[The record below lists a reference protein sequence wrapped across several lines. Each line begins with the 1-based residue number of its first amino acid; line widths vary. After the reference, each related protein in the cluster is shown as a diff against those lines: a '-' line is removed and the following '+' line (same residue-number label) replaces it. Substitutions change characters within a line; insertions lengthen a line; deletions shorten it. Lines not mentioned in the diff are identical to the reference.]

1 MNRETKA
8 TQIAEL
14 RERFTGANLCLLTE
28 YRGLKAGEL
37 DSLRQGVRSAQ
48 GEYRVAKNTLTRRA
62 LEETDSRELV
72 ALLTGPTAVV
82 FGHDDPVVVA
92 KVVVR
97 FADDHKAL
105 SIKGAMLDGQVLTPE
120 AIKELAE
127 LPGREELLGRL
138 LATML
143 APATQLVRTISE
155 PAAQLARVVDAVRAK
170 LEGEQSGGA

>member
-1 MNRETKA
+1 MKRETKT
-8 TQIAEL
+8 TQVAEL
-14 RERFTGANLCLLTE
+14 RERFAAATLCLLTE

-48 GEYRVAKNTLTRRA
+48 GEYRVAKNTLAKLA
-62 LEETDSRELV
+62 LQETGVPELV

-97 FADDHKAL
+97 FADDHKGL
-105 SIKGAMLDGQVLTPE
+105 NIKGAVLDGQFLTPE

-138 LATML
+138 LATMQ
-143 APATQLVRTISE
+143 APATQLLRTINE

-170 LEGEQSGGA
+170 LEGDQSGGA

>member
-1 MNRETKA
+1 MKRATKT

-14 RERFTGANLCLLTE
+14 RERFTAATLCLLTE

-37 DSLRQGVRSAQ
+37 DSLRQGVRSVQ
-48 GEYRVAKNTLTRRA
+48 GEYRVAKNTLAKRA
-62 LEETDSRELV
+62 LEDTDAQALV
-72 ALLTGPTAVV
+72 ALLAGPTAVV
-82 FGHDDPVVVA
+82 FGSDDPVVLA

-105 SIKGAMLDGQVLTPE
+105 SIKGAVLDGQFLTPE

-127 LPGREELLGRL
+127 LPGREELLSRL
-138 LATML
+138 LAMMQ
-143 APATQLVRTISE
+143 APATQLVRTINE

-170 LEGEQSGGA
+170 LEGEQPGGA